1 MKYYL
6 GKALMSVSLFF
17 LTQPYSVA
25 QVHPDTAAHHWA
37 DSVFRSLTDDQ
48 RIAQLMVL
56 RLSGLDP
63 VKKTPVYFDSLAE
76 VMVRRYNIGA
86 VCLFQGSPYR
96 QALILNR
103 LQALAQTPVM
113 VCIDG
118 EWGLG
123 MRMND
128 TVMNLPK
135 QMMLGAIDDTALIY
149 RYGRLVAAQCRRMG
163 IHVNYAPVVDVNN
176 NPDNPVINDRSFGEN
191 KYRVAEYG
199 VQYMRGLQDG
209 GVMACAKHFPG
220 HGDVAVDSHLD
231 LPVINKSR
239 AQLDSL
245 ELYPFRRL
253 FASGVGSVMV
263 AHLYIPS
270 LDKRSN
276 RATSISKNA
285 INGLMR
291 NELGY
296 SGLTFTDALEMQG
309 VSKFFPEGQ
318 SSAESLIAGNDM
330 LCLPGDVVKSISS
343 IREAIRQKKLSW
355 NDVYAHCK
363 KVLLAKYQYVLN
375 RTLPISTE
383 GITADLNVG
392 IADLRREIA
401 RKALTLLSRT
411 DDSALVFSPADSLQ
425 HPMAYVGIGISN
437 ENRFSARLRKAF
449 GTRAYFFDYKQGA
462 AAADS
467 LFRIVSTGNSK
478 IVLGIHGYN
487 RAPAN
492 NFGISKV
499 ALDLVTRLQQLDGT
513 ATFVFGNPYAIKN
526 FCGAEN
532 LIACYEDDAITQ
544 DVAAD
549 FLERKFTP
557 TGRLPVTVCAQYPS
571 GSGLGAAGAY
581 RLQPPSFLPGLD
593 PKPLR
598 RIDSIANAAIEKGAT
613 PGCVVLVL
621 KDGKIAYHK
630 AFGQT
635 RYDKGLPVT
644 VDMVYDM
651 ASVTKI
657 CATTLALMRLYDE
670 GRIELNNTIGHYLPW
685 TRSSDK
691 ASLTLRQLLLHQGG
705 LVPFIPFYKEVMDSD
720 CNPRTGCISTVCDS
734 LYCTRV
740 AEGVYLRRDWQD
752 TLLRR
757 LLESP
762 VSREE
767 KYVYSDND
775 FIFLGLVVEAVSGQT
790 LDAFVQ
796 QKFYRPMALS
806 SIGYNPRQYV
816 ASGRIVPTE
825 QEACF
830 RRQLLQGDVHDP
842 GAAMFGGVAGHAGLF
857 STAYDIAAL
866 MQMLLNGG
874 IFKDRRYLK
883 EETVR
888 MFCAYQS
895 GISRRGLG
903 FDKPE
908 KDNATRKEP
917 YPATYVSP
925 RAFGHTG
932 FTGTCTW
939 ADPEYGLVYVFL
951 SNRVMPEGGA
961 NNKLSKLNIRSSIQD
976 AIYEAV
982 RKPGV
987 RHS

>member
-1 MKYYL
+1 MKYSSRKVL
-6 GKALMSVSLFF
+6 LVALLFF
-17 LTQPYSVA
+17 LIKVSAYSQHHQDA
-25 QVHPDTAAHHWA
+25 AAHRWA
-37 DSVFRSLTDDQ
+37 DSVFRSLSDDQ

-56 RLSGLDP
+56 RLSGMDP
-63 VKKTPVYFDSLAE
+63 LKKTPVYFDSLAE
-76 VMVRRYNIGA
+76 AMVRKYNIGA

-96 QALILNR
+96 QATILNR
-103 LQALAQTPVM
+103 LQAQAQTPVM

-135 QMMLGAIDDTALIY
+135 QMMLGAIDDTALVY

-176 NPDNPVINDRSFGEN
+176 NPENPVINDRSFGEN

-199 VQYMRGLQDG
+199 IQYMRGLQDG

-239 AQLDSL
+239 AELDSL
-245 ELYPFRRL
+245 ELYPFRKI
-253 FASGVGSVMV
+253 FAAGVGSVMV

-270 LDKRSN
+270 IDKRSN
-276 RATSISKNA
+276 RATSISRSA

-291 NELGY
+291 NGLGY

-309 VSKFFPEGQ
+309 VNKYFPEGK

-330 LCLPGDVVKSISS
+330 LCLPADVAKSISS

-355 NDVYAHCK
+355 DEVYGHCR
-363 KVLLAKYQYVLN
+363 KVLLAKYHYVLN
-375 RTLPISTE
+375 NIQPIPTE
-383 GITADLNVG
+383 GITADLNAG
-392 IADLRREIA
+392 AADLRREIA
-401 RKALTLLSRT
+401 RKALTLLAPSDGR
-411 DDSALVFSPADSLQ
+411 SLVFSPADSLRNS
-425 HPMAYVGIGISN
+425 PVYVGIGVRE
-437 ENRFSARLRKAF
+437 ENRFSARLRSAF
-449 GTRAYFFDYKQGA
+449 GARAYYLDYKQTA

-467 LFRIVSTGNSK
+467 LFRLASAGNPK
-478 IVLGIHGYN
+478 IIIGIHGYN

-492 NFGISKV
+492 NFGISKS
-499 ALDLVTRLQQLDGT
+499 ALDLVNRLQQLSGT
-513 ATFVFGNPYAIKN
+513 TTFVFGNPYAIKN
-526 FCGAEN
+526 FCGAQN
-532 LIACYEDDAITQ
+532 LIACYEDDSITQ
-544 DVAAD
+544 DVAVD
-549 FLERKFTP
+549 FLEQKFTAK
-557 TGRLPVTVCAQYPS
+557 GRLPVTVCTQYPS
-571 GSGLGAAGAY
+571 GSGIGAAAD
-581 RLQPPSFLPGLD
+581 RRQPALSLPGMD
-593 PKPLR
+593 HGPLQ

-630 AFGQT
+630 AFGRT
-635 RYDKGLPVT
+635 RYAEGQPVN

-651 ASVTKI
+651 ASVTKV
-657 CATTLALMRLYDE
+657 CATTLAVMRLYDE
-670 GRIELNNTIGHYLPW
+670 GRIDLNKSIGDYLPW
-685 TRSSDK
+685 TRGSNK
-691 ASLTLRQLLLHQGG
+691 ASLKLKQLLLHQGG
-705 LVPFIPFYKEVMDSD
+705 LAPFIPFYKEVIDSD
-720 CNPRTGCISTVCDS
+720 CNPRTGCISTICDS

-775 FIFLGLVVEAVSGQT
+775 FIFLGLIVEAVSGQT

-796 QKFYRPMALS
+796 KQFYRPMALS
-806 SIGYNPRQYV
+806 SIGFNPRGYV
-816 ASGRIVPTE
+816 ASGKLVPTE

-842 GAAMFGGVAGHAGLF
+842 GAAMMGGVAGHAGLF
-857 STAYDIAAL
+857 SSAYDIAAL
-866 MQMLLNGG
+866 MQMLLDGG
-874 IFKDRRYLK
+874 LYKNRRYLK

-888 MFCAYQS
+888 KFCAYQS

-917 YPATYVSP
+917 YPATYVSQ

-939 ADPEYGLVYVFL
+939 ADPAYGLVYVFL

-961 NNKLSKLNIRSSIQD
+961 NNKLSKLNVRSSIQD
-976 AIYEAV
+976 AIYEAF
-982 RKPGV
+982 RKTGGP